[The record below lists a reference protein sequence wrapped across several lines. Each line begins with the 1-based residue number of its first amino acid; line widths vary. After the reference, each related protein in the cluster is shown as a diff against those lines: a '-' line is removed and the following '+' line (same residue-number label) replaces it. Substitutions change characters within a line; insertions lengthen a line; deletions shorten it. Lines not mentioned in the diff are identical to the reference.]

1 MKTLLYAALLLAAQL
16 LTMENV
22 EASPT
27 RNLLMRKNLNHG
39 WQFRQVGKDQWH
51 PASVPGTVNTD
62 LLKKKLIND
71 PFYGDEATTF
81 LTVTSRNLVK
91 NLFLDSKYDLDLSQN
106 FFDVT
111 PGTSVKVRI
120 GSKTKIMLK
129 DIITKSMYDCMT
141 R

>member
-1 MKTLLYAALLLAAQL
+1 MKTLLYAALLLAAQQ

-27 RNLLMRKNLNHG
+27 SDLLMRKNLNNG
-39 WQFRQVGKDQWH
+39 WQFWQVGKDQWY

-62 LLKKKLIND
+62 LLKNKLIND

-91 NLFLDSKYDLDLSQN
+91 NLFLDSKHDLGLSQN